1 MIENAMK
8 RDQVNDEIT
17 YEKIIQIVRKM
28 IKEIAQ

>member
-17 YEKIIQIVRKM
+17 YEKIIQIVRKI